1 VSYVTDEMAWLMEE
15 LLKLEPGT
23 QNGGLFAAKSGYHNT
38 RNNHLRNRPGDYS
51 IQDAV
56 DREGPGDKAGA
67 FDWTFPDAQAGRY
80 ATISRYMS
88 RIIASGKDPDDPRL
102 NGWREFYG
110 QADGDRE
117 VEGWDSRYLVP
128 VTSDSSHLWHI
139 HGSVSRKYADDLDT
153 MKALLSVIKG
163 ETVEQW
169 VTGGGDMAT
178 AEEAIHKLQYEDN
191 AWNVSTEPDDG
202 VNLQSNQNR
211 WSSAAHNAAKANEN
225 TEKILEQLGVGGTDP
240 EVLRQVLTEVL
251 DAQRVLFVDEV
262 RALLIAQ
269 SQGELDALE

>member
-1 VSYVTDEMAWLMEE
+1 MSYVTVEMAWLMGE
-15 LLKLEPGT
+15 LLVLEPGS
-23 QNGGLFAAKSGYHNT
+23 QNGGIFANKSGYHNT

-67 FDWTFPDAQAGRY
+67 FDWTFPDAQRGRY
-80 ATISRYMS
+80 ETISRYMS

-240 EVLRQVLTEVL
+240 EVLRQV
-251 DAQRVLFVDEV
+251 V
-262 RALLIAQ
+262 REELKALLKAYAQ
-269 SQGELDALE
+269 GGLDGLE